1 MRARR
6 LLMPV
11 RRALRRALLT
21 AVAVVVLAVTLVP
34 ATATAH
40 SLTSS
45 TIAVRIEEDSVD
57 ATVSLPLETLDEAL
71 GTDYAGN
78 AELAGG
84 EADEVIAYIDE
95 HLTVTEAGRTTWDAT
110 YDNVERATIE
120 GIESFSVDVH
130 FATGDSSTSRFTVA
144 YDGIIEAVPG
154 HEAVIVLTDSAGK
167 VSTPG
172 IVDADHETLEVV
184 DGGRAT
190 SVGDMLRHGF
200 HHVLEGVD
208 HLLFLLALLLPAPL
222 VAAAGRWRRGT
233 GPVSTAKAVLRVVT
247 AFTVGHSITLIAA
260 ALGWITVPSQPVEV
274 LIAASVGV
282 AAVHAIRPLAARG
295 EVILAIAF
303 GLVHGLAFAGILSD
317 LGIDGTT
324 SLLSLLAFDV
334 GIELAQLTCVALVFP
349 SLHLL
354 SRTRFY
360 PAFRVAGASLAL
372 AAATGWALDRLS
384 LMDNPLGAVE
394 ATAVAHLSSIALLL
408 AGVAIVARLLD
419 GRPAAL
425 RAQTATE

>member
-11 RRALRRALLT
+11 RRGLRRALVT
-21 AVAVVVLAVTLVP
+21 AVAVTVLVVALVP
-34 ATATAH
+34 STAAAH

-45 TIAVRIEEDSVD
+45 TIAVRVAEDSVD

-71 GTDYAGN
+71 GTGYATD
-78 AELAGG
+78 AELAAG
-84 EADEVIAYIDE
+84 ETDEVIAYIDE
-95 HLTVTEAGRTTWDAT
+95 HLTVTDTDGTTWEAT
-110 YDNVERATIE
+110 YDNVEREAIE

-130 FATGDSSTSRFTVA
+130 FATGDSSTSHFTVA

-154 HEAVIVLTDSAGK
+154 HEAVVVLTDSAGK
-167 VSTPG
+167 ISTPG
-172 IVDADHETLEVV
+172 IIDTDHETLEVV
-184 DGGRAT
+184 DGGQAT
-190 SVGDMLRHGF
+190 PVGDMVRYGF

-222 VAAAGRWRRGT
+222 IATAGRWRRGT
-233 GPVSTAKAVLRVVT
+233 GPVSTAKAVLRVIT
-247 AFTVGHSITLIAA
+247 AFTLGHSITLIAA
-260 ALGWITVPSQPVEV
+260 ALGWITVPTRPVEV

-295 EVILAIAF
+295 EVILAMGF
-303 GLVHGLAFAGILSD
+303 GLIHGLAFAGILAD

-324 SLLSLLAFDV
+324 SLLSLLAFNV

-349 SLHLL
+349 SLYVL

-360 PAFRVAGASLAL
+360 PAFRVASASLAL
-372 AAATGWALDRLS
+372 VAATGWGLDRLGV
-384 LMDNPLGAVE
+384 LANPLGPVE
-394 ATAVAHLSSIALLL
+394 AAAVAHLSGIVALL
-408 AGVAIVARLLD
+408 AGLAILARLVN
-419 GRPAAL
+419 GRPGAV
-425 RAQTATE
+425 RVQTASE